1 MYDNSVK
8 LFLNIA
14 EGGEYE
20 SMKIQWNKRYTTIM
34 FYAMLVILCVTA
46 IIFIIMDFSGFW
58 KTLFAVLSKF
68 NPIFYGIVIAYLLT
82 PFLNFVERRILS
94 GLDRTGRYRLKRTL
108 AIVIVYVLSLVAFV
122 LLVWIVVPQVLRG
135 YLDLQN
141 MAGWYLEAVK
151 VWIFDITV
159 VDGFLAGYWAT
170 VTEYFVGLLEQIY
183 YALGLVIPDIGV
195 VVGAAVGVVMDIV
208 LGIMLSIYYIAS
220 KEKLLAQMKK
230 LSHAIFRKKRYKHFA
245 KSLNLANKN
254 FGGFIKGQFA
264 DALILGT
271 ACYICAMIIGIPYYP
286 LVSVLVGIL
295 SIVPVVG
302 PLIGT
307 VAGSLIILLAD
318 PLSMLW
324 FVILMV
330 CLLFIN
336 RRLLK
341 PRILRTGVEASS
353 IFMFTAILITTGLV
367 GVWGLILGVPV
378 FAILYT
384 IIHSAVDQRLAKKGY
399 ITDIY
404 AYYSTEAGREL
415 HIEDE
420 YRRAKQAEGTLFS
433 TRKPGQLFTEE
444 FPAMPD
450 SSEFL
455 AMNTADF
462 TAMTDS
468 GEMPA
473 VNTAD
478 FEVYSETIAT
488 EDRVITSEIPIP
500 KDLEEPE
507 TKE

>member
-1 MYDNSVK
+1 M
-8 LFLNIA
+8 I
-14 EGGEYE
+14 
-20 SMKIQWNKRYTTIM
+20 
-34 FYAMLVILCVTA
+34 YAMIVIFLVTA
-46 IIFIIMDFSGFW
+46 FVFVIRDFHSFW
-58 KTLFAVLSKF
+58 QTLWNLLSKF
-68 NPIFYGIVIAYLLT
+68 NPIFYGIAIAYLLT
-82 PFLNFVERRILS
+82 PLLNFVERRMLS
-94 GLDRTGRYRLKRTL
+94 ALDHKGKYRLKRTI
-108 AIVIVYVLSLVAFV
+108 AIVIVYVFALAMFALFAGF
-122 LLVWIVVPQVLRG
+122 VVPQVLRG
-135 YLDLQN
+135 YTDLQQ

-151 VWIFDITV
+151 SWIYNFSI

-170 VTEYFVGLLEQIY
+170 VTEYSVELLDQIY
-183 YALGLVIPDIGV
+183 HALALVIPDVVNIVGV
-195 VVGAAVGVVMDIV
+195 AVNVVMDIV

-220 KEKLLAQMKK
+220 KEKLLAQLKK

-245 KSLNLANKN
+245 KSVNLANKN
-254 FGGFIKGQFA
+254 FGGFIKGQIA

-271 ACYICAMIIGIPYYP
+271 ACYLCAMVIGIPYYP

-302 PLIGT
+302 PLVGT

-330 CLLFIN
+330 CLLFVN
-336 RRLLK
+336 RRLIK
-341 PRILRTGVEASS
+341 PRVLRTGVEASS
-353 IFMFTAILITTGLV
+353 IFMFTALLITTGLV
-367 GVWGLILGVPV
+367 GVWGLIFGVPI

-384 IIHSAVDQRLAKKGY
+384 VIHSAVDQRLAKKGY

-433 TRKPGQLFTEE
+433 TRKPGQIFTEE
-444 FPAMPD
+444 FPVIPD
-450 SSEFL
+450 SMEFR

-462 TAMTDS
+462 QAMTES
-468 GEMPA
+468 SNSPSMRTE
-473 VNTAD
+473 D

-488 EDRVITSEIPIP
+488 EDRTITSEIPIP
-500 KDLEEPE
+500 KDIDEPQ
-507 TKE
+507 